1 MQLGCETGDGPQS
14 HSHRDLR
21 PREIRMVL
29 EKEDEEKEA
38 GGGAGGYHRMVV
50 TRVGQVCL
58 VWPVTRSRDADN
70 DWDEQSSLGGPG
82 GPDSP
87 AVLANVWCRPCH
99 EAGHVTRDGGS
110 LGSVTPGSGRL
121 GQHPERWHR
130 ERSGDPGYD
139 TQYATLRAPGDIGQC
154 HQRDIVTEWCN
165 TTLQTA
171 ASTLEN
177 FARRSVF

>member
-58 VWPVTRSRDADN
+58 V
-70 DWDEQSSLGGPG
+70 
-82 GPDSP
+82 
-87 AVLANVWCRPCH
+87 
-99 EAGHVTRDGGS
+99 
-110 LGSVTPGSGRL
+110 
-121 GQHPERWHR
+121 
-130 ERSGDPGYD
+130 
-139 TQYATLRAPGDIGQC
+139 
-154 HQRDIVTEWCN
+154 
-165 TTLQTA
+165 
-171 ASTLEN
+171 
-177 FARRSVF
+177 